1 MCAALGCTALDFPAA
16 DEAASGHAAE
26 EASTA
31 CVPAL
36 TFADSGWGI
45 VFSPNN
51 AAFYSY
57 RTLYFKKCQ
66 ECFSTWS
73 SLHRELQLVHA
84 NTTRNVLF
92 AIRPCLTHDHCS
104 LRYIN
109 LTFDHC
115 PAAESCLFGLP
126 FLQTRLGPEVRC
138 KRNLF

>member
-45 VFSPNN
+45 VSSPNN

-57 RTLYFKKCQ
+57 RTLLLQKVSRTFLY
-66 ECFSTWS
+66 
-73 SLHRELQLVHA
+73 LELVA
-84 NTTRNVLF
+84 
-92 AIRPCLTHDHCS
+92 P
-104 LRYIN
+104 
-109 LTFDHC
+109 
-115 PAAESCLFGLP
+115 
-126 FLQTRLGPEVRC
+126 
-138 KRNLF
+138 